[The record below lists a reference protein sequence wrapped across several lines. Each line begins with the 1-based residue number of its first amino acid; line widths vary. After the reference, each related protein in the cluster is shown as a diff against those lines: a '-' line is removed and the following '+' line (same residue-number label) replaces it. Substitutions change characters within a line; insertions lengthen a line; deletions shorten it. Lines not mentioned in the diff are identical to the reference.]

1 MKLKINLAMIAG
13 AALLATTMGA
23 SAQSQTDSNG
33 NAMGSQNVGNGV
45 HKSTGGM
52 HKGTV
57 GSSNMGRSNIQPPAS
72 SQGDVGPA
80 GNNNGTR

>member
-1 MKLKINLAMIAG
+1 MKAKINLAMIAG
-13 AALLATTMGA
+13 AALLATTLGA

-33 NAMGSQNVGNGV
+33 NAMGSQHVGNGV
-45 HKSTGGM
+45 HKSTGTK

-57 GSSNMGRSNIQPPAS
+57 GSAGMNRTTPPPAS